1 VLIFASV
8 AETGLGATQD
18 FVREFESGVDH
29 IDLSGIGG
37 LQFIDGAFGNVAGE
51 VRFDAGLMQLQIDV
65 DGDGFAD
72 GSLQLD
78 TALLTAGDL
87 IL

>member
-1 VLIFASV
+1 
-8 AETGLGATQD
+8 
-18 FVREFESGVDH
+18 
-29 IDLSGIGG
+29 

-78 TALLTAGDL
+78 TALLVAGDL